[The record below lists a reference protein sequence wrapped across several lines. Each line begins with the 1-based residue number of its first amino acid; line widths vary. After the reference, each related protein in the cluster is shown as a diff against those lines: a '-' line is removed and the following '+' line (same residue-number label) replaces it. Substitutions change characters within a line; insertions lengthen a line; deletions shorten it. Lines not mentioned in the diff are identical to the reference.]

1 MVWFYLA
8 ILVVAAA
15 VAFLFGRLAKDRAV
29 KTRIGGWVSVVV
41 GAAFVLSYA
50 LEPEREL
57 FLLAIGLTCLVGGV
71 LALVM
76 PSTQRTDAGQ
86 RS

>member
-8 ILVVAAA
+8 VLVAAA
-15 VAFLFGRLAKDRAV
+15 GVAFLFARLVKDQAA

-41 GAAFVLSYA
+41 GAAFVLIYA

-76 PSTQRTDAGQ
+76 PSTQRMDAGP